1 MIDETVVA
9 DIPID
14 EEEVITEAGAWRV
27 RVHEAGLERNTS
39 HRILRIELTGDP
51 TYWRSLRIPGEMFL
65 EHPRG
70 DATSTWVLERLAL
83 DLAQPDTPRDIEL
96 QILV

>member
-14 EEEVITEAGAWRV
+14 GEEVITEAGAWSV

-51 TYWRSLRIPGEMFL
+51 TYWRSLRIPGGMFL

-70 DATSTWVLERLAL
+70 DATWVLETLAL
-83 DLAQPDTPRDIEL
+83 DLAQPDTPRDSEL